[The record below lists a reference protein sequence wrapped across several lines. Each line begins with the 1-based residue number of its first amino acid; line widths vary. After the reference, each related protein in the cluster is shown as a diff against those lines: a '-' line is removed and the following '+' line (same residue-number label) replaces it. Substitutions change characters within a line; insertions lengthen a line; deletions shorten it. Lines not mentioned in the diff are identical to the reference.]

1 MARALRVQFE
11 DAPYHLCARGNRR
24 LGSAESG
31 GQITRPI
38 KPEALKS
45 VALNLWIIETVK
57 QCCSVAKIQCGSA
70 LRSLAARTH

>member
-1 MARALRVQFE
+1 MIRASKKSSPRK
-11 DAPYHLCARGNRR
+11 R
-24 LGSAESG
+24 ESG